1 LVVDDH
7 AANRRLVE
15 ELLNHWKMLPLSV
28 SNGPD
33 AIAMLSTTPQAS
45 MPALIILDFHMP
57 QMEAPEVAERLRGA
71 GLLRDLP
78 ILLLSSADQPEEIE
92 RCRQAGLKCFL
103 RKPFAP
109 DELLQA
115 IRMVLGQTERFIRH
129 APAPVPVQ
137 TRRALRVLVAEDNLM
152 NQRLAK
158 GLLEKLGCTVVLAS
172 NGREALRLLAHDAFD
187 LVFMDV
193 QMPELDG
200 FQTTRE
206 IRSRE
211 TGTVRHQPIVAMTA
225 NAMKGDREACLAAGM
240 DGYISKPI
248 ELRELTEMLDR
259 HAAAHARFIQ
269 PSESPAGEASY

>member
-1 LVVDDH
+1 
-7 AANRRLVE
+7 
-15 ELLNHWKMLPLSV
+15 
-28 SNGPD
+28 
-33 AIAMLSTTPQAS
+33 
-45 MPALIILDFHMP
+45 
-57 QMEAPEVAERLRGA
+57 
-71 GLLRDLP
+71 
-78 ILLLSSADQPEEIE
+78 
-92 RCRQAGLKCFL
+92 
-103 RKPFAP
+103 
-109 DELLQA
+109 
-115 IRMVLGQTERFIRH
+115 
-129 APAPVPVQ
+129 
-137 TRRALRVLVAEDNLM
+137 M